1 MFRYSIIT
9 VSCNDAQGLE
19 QTIQS
24 VIAQTYKN
32 YEFIIIDGGSQDN
45 SPDIIEKYA
54 SYIKYWVS
62 EKDKGIYD
70 GMNKG
75 VLAAHGDYCIF
86 MNSGDTFYN
95 EEVLQH
101 IEYACLQ
108 EDICCGDICY
118 GQNHI
123 IPNPENVT
131 MRTFY
136 KHSLF
141 HQASFIRTS
150 LFKNHLYDE
159 GLESAADWKWFVE
172 VLVFENA
179 SYRHIPLVVARY
191 AGGGLSE
198 KYPEIGQGEIEK
210 ELKSWFPERIL
221 QDYEDYVFGCTPY
234 RRMMNGIEQVPFLKK
249 NIYKLNKII
258 LKILNLKWKA
268 EWIKKI

>member
-1 MFRYSIIT
+1 MVRYSIIT
-9 VSCNDAQGLE
+9 VNLSNALGLE

-24 VIAQTYKN
+24 VIAQTCKN
-32 YEFIIIDGGSQDN
+32 YEFIIIDGGSRDG
-45 SPDIIEKYA
+45 SRDIIEKYA
-54 SYIKYWVS
+54 SHIKYWVC
-62 EKDKGIYD
+62 EKDKGIYN

-75 VLAAHGDYCIF
+75 ILVAHGDYCIF

-101 IEYACLQ
+101 IEDACLE
-108 EDICCGDICY
+108 EDICCGDICL
-118 GQNHI
+118 GQNYI

-159 GLESAADWKWFVE
+159 NMESAADWKWFMD
-172 VLVFENA
+172 VLVFGNV
-179 SYRHIPLVVARY
+179 SYRHIPLVVAKFE
-191 AGGGLSE
+191 GGGFSE
-198 KYPEIGQGEIEK
+198 KYSEIGQGEIEK

-249 NIYKLNKII
+249 NIYKLY
-258 LKILNLKWKA
+258 
-268 EWIKKI
+268 